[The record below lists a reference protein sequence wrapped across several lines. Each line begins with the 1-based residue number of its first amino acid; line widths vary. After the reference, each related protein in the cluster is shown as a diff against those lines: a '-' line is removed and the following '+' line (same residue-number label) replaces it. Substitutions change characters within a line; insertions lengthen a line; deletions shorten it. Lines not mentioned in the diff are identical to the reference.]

1 MVECLIHFAAIALA
15 CLAAGVAAGEASA
28 KPFTPG
34 LVASADHRRSA
45 VAARRLGARVV
56 RVEFDIGTRPRAMRR
71 TVRRLA
77 RRGTRALLLAGF
89 HARMPT
95 EDEAENLGNWAAEFG
110 PGGRFWARWKRP
122 VPVRQIEF
130 GNETS
135 YSVQYGDTYADA
147 SYSARAGLYA
157 IRFRQAH
164 AAIARSGGRVG
175 LLAQAD
181 DGGSASPAWV
191 NGMYAAVPRLHR
203 LVDGWTVHPYGPRER
218 WEPKLRRLI
227 RQTAARG
234 APRRIPIDVT
244 EYGISSDDGAHLT
257 DNYGWPAN
265 QAYRDAAAALHS
277 AVAGMRGARAI
288 GRRLRLFVLYSAHDL
303 RPHRASHDREHYFGA
318 LRLNLRPKGAYSDEV
333 RRLMAR

>member
-1 MVECLIHFAAIALA
+1 LIRITAAALA
-15 CLAAGVAAGEASA
+15 LVAGLGVGEATA
-28 KPFTPG
+28 RPFTPG
-34 LVASADHRRSA
+34 LVATADHKRSA
-45 VAARRLGARVV
+45 AAASRLGARVV
-56 RVEFDIGTRPRAMRR
+56 RVEFDVGTRPRAMRP

-89 HARMPT
+89 HGRMPT
-95 EDEAENLGNWAAEFG
+95 EAEAANLGRWAAEFG
-110 PGGRFWARWKRP
+110 AGGRFWARWKRP

-147 SYSARAGLYA
+147 SYSARARLYA

-164 AAIARSGGRVG
+164 AAVEGRVG

-191 NGMYAAVPRLHR
+191 SGMYAAVPRLHR
-203 LVDGWTVHPYGPRER
+203 LVGGWTVHPYGPRER

-227 RQTAARG
+227 RQTKAHG

-244 EYGISSDDGAHLT
+244 EYGITSDDGVHLT

-265 QAYRDAAAALHS
+265 VTYQGAAAALRS
-277 AVAGMRGARAI
+277 TVAGMRGARGI
-288 GRRLRLFVLYSAHDL
+288 GRRLRLFILYSAHDL
-303 RPHRASHDREHYFGA
+303 RAHRRSHDREHYFGA
-318 LRLNLRPKGAYSDEV
+318 LRHNLRPKGAFSDEV
-333 RRLMAR
+333 RRVLAR